1 MLKTLR
7 IAGRDRKRLE
17 EIFSV
22 TSRYGLGV
30 LLARIGLD
38 RSGSDDAGDGVS
50 HSLPRRTRLAMEE
63 LGPTFVK
70 LGQILATRADL
81 LSPEWIAELE
91 QLHSKAPT
99 LPFEEL
105 RPIVEEAL
113 GEAPECTFAEF
124 DTESL
129 AAASMAQVHRAML
142 HDRRAVVI
150 KIRRPGIRLRVEA
163 DIRLLAHIAALAE
176 RGSAEARRFGPSR
189 MMRQLAE
196 AISEELDFTTE
207 GRNADRLRAD
217 LAHEARVVVPDIHWA
232 WTSET
237 LLVMEYIDGVPPR
250 DREELRASGCSS

>member
-7 IAGRDRKRLE
+7 IAGRDRKRLD

-81 LSPEWIAELE
+81 LSPEWVAEFE

-113 GEAPECTFAEF
+113 ELGN
-124 DTESL
+124 
-129 AAASMAQVHRAML
+129 
-142 HDRRAVVI
+142 I
-150 KIRRPGIRLRVEA
+150 
-163 DIRLLAHIAALAE
+163 
-176 RGSAEARRFGPSR
+176 
-189 MMRQLAE
+189 
-196 AISEELDFTTE
+196 ISEKQ
-207 GRNADRLRAD
+207 
-217 LAHEARVVVPDIHWA
+217 
-232 WTSET
+232 
-237 LLVMEYIDGVPPR
+237 
-250 DREELRASGCSS
+250 

>member
-38 RSGSDDAGDGVS
+38 RSGSDDAGEGVS

-81 LSPEWIAELE
+81 LSPEWVAEFE

-113 GEAPECTFAEF
+113 GEAPESAFSEF
-124 DTESL
+124 DTEPL
-129 AAASMAQVHRAML
+129 AAASIAQVHRATL
-142 HDRRAVVI
+142 HDGRAVVI

-189 MMRQLAE
+189 MMRQLAD
-196 AISEELDFTTE
+196 AMIEELDFTNE
-207 GRNADRLRAD
+207 ARNADRLRTDFAD
-217 LAHEARVVVPDIHWA
+217 QPSVVVPEIHWE

-237 LLVMEYIDGVPPR
+237 LLVMEYIDGG
-250 DREELRASGCSS
+250 ELFEKIAQ